1 MNRLSETADLLRNGF
16 EVSVIEDGK
25 QPSACLVAPGAPSS
39 NPRLVK
45 EANALAAAG
54 FRVRVVCGT
63 GHSLGAAFDA
73 GIPVAWKWEFS
84 QLPSRGKWQ
93 RFPQVIRQRISA
105 KLAWR
110 GWVRTTAT
118 SAWAESEFAGRLA
131 RAASA
136 EPADIYIGHYLPGL
150 YAAWKAAR
158 CHNAVYGFDAEDSHV
173 DELPDTSEFR
183 GRRESRM
190 LLERELLTGCQHLT
204 AASPLIA
211 ETYVRRYGKRPLTVL
226 NVFPLAEAPSDPVQ
240 TPYLKGEG
248 PPTLYWFSQTV
259 GSGRGLEQIV
269 AAMGRMTVITML
281 HLRGNP
287 ASGYRQRLEAHAAA
301 CGASGRVIWHP
312 PASPDEM
319 VRIAAGHDLGLA
331 LELTDPPNRAI
342 CLTNKA
348 FTYLLAGIPTVFS
361 RTPAQEWLAGEVGS
375 ASLVTDLDDPVAL
388 ASQLDGILVE
398 RDRLAARR
406 ATAWRI
412 GRERFNWDAEQGV
425 FLRSVRDARG
435 VVA

>member
-1 MNRLSETADLLRNGF
+1 
-16 EVSVIEDGK
+16 
-25 QPSACLVAPGAPSS
+25 
-39 NPRLVK
+39 
-45 EANALAAAG
+45 
-54 FRVRVVCGT
+54 
-63 GHSLGAAFDA
+63 
-73 GIPVAWKWEFS
+73 
-84 QLPSRGKWQ
+84 
-93 RFPQVIRQRISA
+93 
-105 KLAWR
+105 
-110 GWVRTTAT
+110 
-118 SAWAESEFAGRLA
+118 
-131 RAASA
+131 
-136 EPADIYIGHYLPGL
+136 
-150 YAAWKAAR
+150 
-158 CHNAVYGFDAEDSHV
+158 
-173 DELPDTSEFR
+173 
-183 GRRESRM
+183 M

-211 ETYVRRYGKRPLTVL
+211 ETYERRYGKRPLTIL
-226 NVFPLAEAPSDPVQ
+226 NVFPLAEAPSDPVE

-269 AAMGRMTVITML
+269 AAMGRMTIPAVL

-287 ASGYRQRLEAHAAA
+287 ASGYRQSLEAHAAA
-301 CGASGRVIWHP
+301 CGAGGRVIWHP

-361 RTPAQEWLAGEVGS
+361 RTPAQEWLAREVGE
-375 ASLVTDLDDPVAL
+375 ASLVTDPGDPVAL
-388 ASQLDGILVE
+388 ASQLDGILLD
-398 RDRLAARR
+398 RNRLAVRR

-425 FLRSVRDARG
+425 FLRSVRNALG